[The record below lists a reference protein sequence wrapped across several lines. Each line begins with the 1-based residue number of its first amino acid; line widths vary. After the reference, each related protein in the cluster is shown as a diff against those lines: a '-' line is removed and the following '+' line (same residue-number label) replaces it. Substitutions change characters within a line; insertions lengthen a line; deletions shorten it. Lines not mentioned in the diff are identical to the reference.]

1 MAVAPDLSD
10 MNKPADGKPPTP
22 PGGKP
27 ADAKADAGSKADDML
42 AKAES
47 SGALKPIQD
56 WLDSEG
62 QDDIDAKD
70 VLKFAQKD
78 DRTRGKPPEQVAKM
92 LGEDPALLEDLMEA
106 RPGGMYDRMKGLG
119 KDAGMKSP
127 TAAPDDESA
136 EGEAPTKPST
146 FSME

>member
-1 MAVAPDLSD
+1 MAFPDD
-10 MNKPADGKPPTP
+10 MQKPDTAKPPMP
-22 PGGKP
+22 PGKGDAKPP
-27 ADAKADAGSKADDML
+27 ADASAKDPGAKADDML

-62 QDDIDAKD
+62 RDDIDAKD

-106 RPGGMYDRMKGLG
+106 RPGGMYDRMKGPP
-119 KDAGMKSP
+119 MKSP
-127 TAAPDDESA
+127 TAAPDNESV

>member
-1 MAVAPDLSD
+1 MAFPDDMQKPGATSD
-10 MNKPADGKPPTP
+10 TAKPPKPPGDKPAD
-22 PGGKP
+22 
-27 ADAKADAGSKADDML
+27 DKADPGSRADDML

-62 QDDIDAKD
+62 RDDIDAKD

-106 RPGGMYDRMKGLG
+106 RPGGMYDRMKGPP
-119 KDAGMKSP
+119 MKSP
-127 TAAPDDESA
+127 TAAPDNESV